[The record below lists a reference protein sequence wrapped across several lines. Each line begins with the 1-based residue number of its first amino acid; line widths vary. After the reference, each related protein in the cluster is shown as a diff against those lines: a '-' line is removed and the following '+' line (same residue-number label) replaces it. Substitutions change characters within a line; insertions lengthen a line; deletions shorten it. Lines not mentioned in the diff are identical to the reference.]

1 MEEYILSVLVS
12 NHSGVLSR
20 VSSLF
25 GQRGY
30 NIASLTVSATSDD
43 TISRITLV
51 VRGDE
56 YILEQIVK
64 QLSKLEDVIKVH
76 KVDAPTALC
85 RELLLLKV
93 SIDAATLTKI
103 KEAAELF
110 RAKII
115 DVAPASIILELT
127 GQESKINAFLEFL
140 SPYTI
145 IEMCRTGITAMERGS
160 KAVLEL

>member
-1 MEEYILSVLVS
+1 MEDYILSVLVS

-30 NIASLTVSATSDD
+30 NIASLTVSATSNDK
-43 TISRITLV
+43 ISRITLV

-56 YILEQIVK
+56 AILEQITK

-76 KVDAPTALC
+76 KVDAANALC

-93 SIDAATLTKI
+93 EIDASTLTKV

-115 DVAPASIILELT
+115 DVAPASIIMELT
-127 GQESKINAFLEFL
+127 GQESKIDAFLEFL
-140 SPYTI
+140 HPYTV

-160 KAVLEL
+160 GAVL

>member
-1 MEEYILSVLVS
+1 MEKYILSVLVS
-12 NHSGVLSR
+12 NQSGVLSR

-30 NIASLTVSATSDD
+30 NIASLTVSATNNDA
-43 TISRITLV
+43 ISRITLV

-64 QLSKLEDVIKVH
+64 QLSKLEDVVKAH
-76 KVDAPTALC
+76 KVDVQNALC

-93 SIDAATLTKI
+93 AIDPSTLTKV

-127 GQESKINAFLEFL
+127 GQESKIDAFLEFL
-140 SPYTI
+140 SPFTI

-160 KAVLEL
+160 GSIL

>member
-1 MEEYILSVLVS
+1 MEKHVLSAIVA

-30 NIASLTVSATSDD
+30 NIASLTVSATNDD
-43 TISRITLV
+43 KISRITIV
-51 VRGDE
+51 VLGDE
-56 YILEQIVK
+56 EIVEQIIK

-76 KVDAPTALC
+76 KINTNNALC
-85 RELLLLKV
+85 LELLLLKLEINP
-93 SIDAATLTKI
+93 STLTKI

-115 DVAPASIILELT
+115 DVSPTSIVLELT
-127 GQESKINAFLEFL
+127 GQESKIDAFLEFL
-140 SPYTI
+140 KPYTI
-145 IEMCRTGITAMERGS
+145 LEMCRTGITAMERGS
-160 KAVLEL
+160 TSVI